1 MLLEVNLFHIVSIS
15 FKFQIFTNVEQYV
28 RQVALI
34 DSYPIVWSFMVIELK
49 VITKLNGI
57 PIMDL
62 SRAMVNYLENLGV

>member
-1 MLLEVNLFHIVSIS
+1 LFHIVSIS

-34 DSYPIVWSFMVIELK
+34 DSYPIVWAFMVIELK
-49 VITKLNGI
+49 VITKLTGI

>member
-1 MLLEVNLFHIVSIS
+1 MFHIVSIS

-34 DSYPIVWSFMVIELK
+34 DSYPIVWAFMVIELK
-49 VITKLNGI
+49 VITKLTGI

>member
-1 MLLEVNLFHIVSIS
+1 LFHIVSIF

-34 DSYPIVWSFMVIELK
+34 DSYPIVWAFMVIELE
-49 VITKLNGI
+49 VIIKLTEI

-62 SRAMVNYLENLGV
+62 SRAKVNYLENLGV

>member
-1 MLLEVNLFHIVSIS
+1 MFHIVSIF

-34 DSYPIVWSFMVIELK
+34 DSYPIVWAFMVIELE
-49 VITKLNGI
+49 VIIKLTEI

-62 SRAMVNYLENLGV
+62 SRAKVNYLENLGV